1 MTKRGITAAS
11 LALFALLPATAWAE
25 PASIP
30 EPIAPHLELQGTGLC
45 AVTAESTT
53 PLADFGSLDFPTYN
67 QGMNAFIDSHKADRL
82 EYVIR
87 KLFDLSNN
95 NTSGNQ
101 NSRGDFLDAVLPDCK
116 SYGCD
121 FVPNHILNYE
131 TFNDPTKAFGVRARG
146 FLNVTP
152 DLAGK
157 PLHIAFYTDD
167 AVSLTLWDKNANV
180 YLPILHP
187 GDPFAAAYRIS
198 ENITFEKSGVYP
210 VEILYFEG
218 SEHAALEM
226 TYFVGMLA
234 PQNGQVSLT
243 LSNKDRGGTLFA
255 PESFFHTL
263 SGEPSFPDLNQ
274 CQQCDRQF
282 VNQAGNNGCVPGYY
296 CNEAA
301 LCAPCDTAI
310 FCGPTCS
317 PCGGE
322 TPFCVNINGKDECGG
337 CRDDYDCKVGFECD
351 PIKHVCHECNDDD
364 DCVKGDICVD
374 HSCTPCA
381 NPDQCG
387 GVSCNCCGV
396 GSNGKQMQCVP
407 TPVGKNEG
415 AATCIECV
423 SNADCETSPNGPICD
438 LYTGHCVPEL
448 KNNSSPDCCGTGCAV
463 CPPEFPFCLPGPV
476 GTACAQCRHDMD
488 CPIGEFCLSGE
499 CGACVRDRR
508 CGLRCESCGGD
519 TPYCLGSQIA
529 DNAFCVRC
537 TNDSQCV
544 GGKCNPETH
553 ACEPTCEASCAPE
566 TPHCDGQKCVE
577 CYADTQCP
585 CGGTCDLGT
594 NTCNPSCKTN
604 IDCLGNEHCR
614 WKEDAVTKE
623 CALGPMPGD
632 VACGGTLADACGGM
646 SIGDKGREP
655 PPAGL
660 IALAMAALVGR
671 RYANRRSS
679 RGAK

>member
-1 MTKRGITAAS
+1 MAF
-11 LALFALLPATAWAE
+11 FALLPAPASAE

-45 AVTAESTT
+45 AVTAESAT
-53 PLADFGSLDFPTYN
+53 PLSDFGSLDFPTYN
-67 QGMNAFIDSHKADRL
+67 QGMNAFIDKHKADRL
-82 EYVIR
+82 EYVVR

-121 FVPNHILNYE
+121 FVPDYFPNYAL
-131 TFNDPTKAFGVRARG
+131 FNDPTKAFGVRARG

-152 DLAGK
+152 ELAGK

-167 AVSLTLWDKNANV
+167 AVSLTIWDKNANV

-187 GDPFAAAYRIS
+187 GDPFAAAYRVS
-198 ENITFEKSGVYP
+198 ENITFEKAGVYP
-210 VEILYFEG
+210 LEILYFEG

-226 TYFVGMLA
+226 TYYVGMLA
-234 PQNGQVSLT
+234 PQYGQVSLT
-243 LSNKDRGGTLFA
+243 VSNKDRGGILFT

-337 CRDDYDCKVGFECD
+337 CRDDYDCKAGFECD

-374 HSCTPCA
+374 HSCVPCA

-396 GSNGKQMQCVP
+396 G
-407 TPVGKNEG
+407 
-415 AATCIECV
+415 
-423 SNADCETSPNGPICD
+423 
-438 LYTGHCVPEL
+438 
-448 KNNSSPDCCGTGCAV
+448 
-463 CPPEFPFCLPGPV
+463 
-476 GTACAQCRHDMD
+476 
-488 CPIGEFCLSGE
+488 
-499 CGACVRDRR
+499 
-508 CGLRCESCGGD
+508 
-519 TPYCLGSQIA
+519 
-529 DNAFCVRC
+529 
-537 TNDSQCV
+537 
-544 GGKCNPETH
+544 
-553 ACEPTCEASCAPE
+553 
-566 TPHCDGQKCVE
+566 
-577 CYADTQCP
+577 
-585 CGGTCDLGT
+585 
-594 NTCNPSCKTN
+594 
-604 IDCLGNEHCR
+604 
-614 WKEDAVTKE
+614 
-623 CALGPMPGD
+623 
-632 VACGGTLADACGGM
+632 
-646 SIGDKGREP
+646 
-655 PPAGL
+655 
-660 IALAMAALVGR
+660 
-671 RYANRRSS
+671 
-679 RGAK
+679 